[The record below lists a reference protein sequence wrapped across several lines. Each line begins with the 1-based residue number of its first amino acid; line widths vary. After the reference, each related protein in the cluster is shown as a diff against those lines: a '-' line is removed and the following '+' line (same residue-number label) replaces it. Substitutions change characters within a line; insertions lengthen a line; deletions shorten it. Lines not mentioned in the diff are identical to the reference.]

1 VKLCNY
7 QNETVDKPVQL
18 WQCLIITTISY
29 VPLFAILKTA
39 INKWPKLGGR
49 AQKTYQISNFKF

>member
-1 VKLCNY
+1 
-7 QNETVDKPVQL
+7 VDKPVQL